1 MRCGSRPSFRWGL
14 ATLPM
19 CLLLLGWSPS
29 YPLDSSSVS
38 ESHKWENRGKSGAAW
53 RLNHKGASASL
64 TGRKGAGSPPQELS
78 GGEKRW
84 RICSPFA
91 HNALLPLPPPPRPST
106 LISPGNRPVVKGE
119 GGRSQSSPGVG
130 VRLLVG
136 SFWFSAVWGAALGSW
151 GRGGGN
157 ALLSSPAPRPAHL
170 QPCFG
175 TVGPS

>member
-1 MRCGSRPSFRWGL
+1 
-14 ATLPM
+14 M

-91 HNALLPLPPPPRPST
+91 HNALLPLPPSPPPQHAHISRQQACGQGGRRQVAVLTWGRSEASGRELLVQCRLGCRSWELGPRWWERASFFPST
-106 LISPGNRPVVKGE
+106 EACSPPTMLWHRGPFLK
-119 GGRSQSSPGVG
+119 PG
-130 VRLLVG
+130 
-136 SFWFSAVWGAALGSW
+136 
-151 GRGGGN
+151 
-157 ALLSSPAPRPAHL
+157 
-170 QPCFG
+170 
-175 TVGPS
+175 